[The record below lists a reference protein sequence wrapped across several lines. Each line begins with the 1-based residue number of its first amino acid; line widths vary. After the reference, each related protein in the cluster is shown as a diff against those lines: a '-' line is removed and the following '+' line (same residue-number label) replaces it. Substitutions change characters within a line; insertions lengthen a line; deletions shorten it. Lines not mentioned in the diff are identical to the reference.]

1 MAQAAG
7 GGGAK
12 KKKSIGQPDYVYNVT
27 WGGITFVV
35 NKKTGEI
42 ILPGGKRLPAGSS
55 LNVSKQTIDLP
66 DGRHLTFGGGKVVA
80 NTPVPNRDKLAKK
93 NYTQV
98 DYMTGKPVAAP
109 KAAPPR
115 SGDDRRTP
123 VPQSKPKPAAPNPA
137 APAGGRTRD
146 EVKQLQAWLNSQGA
160 NLEVD
165 GIYGPKTKAA
175 EAQYGKAAGTG
186 GGGAVPGTAAGG
198 GAAAGTAGGGT
209 TSTAGP
215 TSPTPSGAPLNSAQV
230 DAEVR
235 RMFGSDMASFLTHP
249 ELGPILRKAAT
260 EGWDQSRL
268 FGAIQQTKY
277 WQTTPEARR
286 KWTIQKT
293 LDPASAKAQIDQ
305 QTIAVAEMA
314 RANGL
319 TYTPEQQRYF
329 AELSIAQGWNSSQL
343 REHLFAREASNAK
356 TTGALDTNIAQNYGY
371 LAAYLDEPEVG
382 DLLRRAA
389 REGWSPQ
396 RLEVELRK
404 TEWWKTT
411 TDAQRQ
417 WDATRELNP
426 ADAKAQRDNRAQEIT
441 AMAQGLGVRLSPER
455 LAEIA
460 DESMRFGWSQ
470 TQIKNAVTAEYQ
482 YGGGTQPGEQVEAG
496 GPAGRG
502 KGPMS
507 PGQRAG
513 LTPNVRTPEGDE
525 FGLAGQTI
533 RQIKEMAGQYLVPIS
548 NQTLEMWA
556 EQIVRGTTD
565 MEGFNSYL
573 VEQAKSLFPGMAAAL
588 DKGVTVA
595 QYADPYR
602 QIAARE
608 LELNPES
615 VDLNDPRFRKMLDQ
629 TDSKGNRVSM
639 TLSESAE
646 YLRSLPEWQQ
656 TRGAN
661 EKAASLTE
669 NILRT
674 FGAVA

>member
-7 GGGAK
+7 GGGGSRRRK
-12 KKKSIGQPDYVYNVT
+12 TIGQPDYVHTLT
-27 WGGITFVV
+27 WGGVTFVY

-42 ILPGGKRLPAGSS
+42 ILPGGKRLPAGST
-55 LNVSKQTIDLP
+55 LNVTRQTIDLP
-66 DGRHLTFGGGKVVA
+66 GGKHLSFTDGKVLA
-80 NTPVPNRDKLAKK
+80 NTPVAKRDKLAETR
-93 NYTQV
+93 YTQT
-98 DYMTGKPVAAP
+98 DYLTGKPVSTSPA
-109 KAAPPR
+109 R

-123 VPQSKPKPAAPNPA
+123 VPQPKPAPRPT
-137 APAGGRTRD
+137 APAPGR
-146 EVKQLQAWLNSQGA
+146 S
-160 NLEVD
+160 
-165 GIYGPKTKAA
+165 
-175 EAQYGKAAGTG
+175 AGSTAGVG
-186 GGGAVPGTAAGG
+186 GGGALPGATAGTEP
-198 GAAAGTAGGGT
+198 AAAAAAPGTAGGGT
-209 TSTAGP
+209 NYSAGP
-215 TSPTPSGAPLNSAQV
+215 TSPTPSGAPLNQSQV

-235 RMFGSDMASFLTHP
+235 RMFGADMASFLSHP
-249 ELGPILRKAAT
+249 ELGPVLRKAAE

-268 FGAIQQTKY
+268 FGAIQQTRY
-277 WQTTPEARR
+277 WKTTGEATR

-293 LDPASAKAQIDQ
+293 LDPATAKANIDQ
-305 QTIAVAEMA
+305 QTTRVAEMI
-314 RANGL
+314 RSWGL
-319 TYTPEQQRYF
+319 AFTPEQQRYF
-329 AELSIAQGWNSSQL
+329 AELSLKNGWSDSQI
-343 REHLFAREASNAK
+343 REHLFAREATGAK
-356 TTGALDTNIAQNYGY
+356 DTGALDTNISQNYGY

-389 REGWSPQ
+389 REGWTPQ

-404 TEWWKTT
+404 TDFWKTT

-417 WDATRELNP
+417 WDAVRKLNP

-441 AMAQGLGVRLSPER
+441 ALAQQLGVRLDPAR

-470 TQIKNAVTAEYQ
+470 TQIRNAVTAEYE
-482 YGGGTQPGEQVEAG
+482 YGGGTQPGERTARQGVQ
-496 GPAGRG
+496 

-507 PGQRAG
+507 PGERAG
-513 LTPNVRTPEGDE
+513 FAPVVVTPEGDG
-525 FGLAGQTI
+525 FGLAGQTA
-533 RQIKEMAGQYLVPIS
+533 RQIREMAGQYLVPIS
-548 NQTLEMWA
+548 NQMLEKWT

-573 VEQAKSLFPGMAAAL
+573 VEQAKSLFPGMAGAL

-615 VDLNDPRFRKMLDQ
+615 IDLNDPRFRKMLDQ
-629 TDSKGNRVSM
+629 TDSQGNRVSM

-646 YLRSLPEWQQ
+646 YLRTLPEWQQ

-674 FGAVA
+674 FGAVAG

>member
-1 MAQAAG
+1 MAEVAG
-7 GGGAK
+7 GGGGSRSTP
-12 KKKSIGQPDYVYNVT
+12 SIGQPSYVYNVT
-27 WGGITFVV
+27 WGGVTFVV
-35 NKKTGEI
+35 NKKTNEI

-66 DGRHLTFGGGKVVA
+66 GGKHLTFSGGKVIA
-80 NTPVPNRDKLAKK
+80 NTPVAKRDRLAPTT
-93 NYTQV
+93 YTQV
-98 DYMTGKPVAAP
+98 DFLTGKPVAAP
-109 KAAPPR
+109 KTAPAR

-123 VPQSKPKPAAPNPA
+123 APQPKPQPAAPKPT

-146 EVKQLQAWLNSQGA
+146 EVRQLQQWLNSQGA
-160 NLEVD
+160 NLVVD

-186 GGGAVPGTAAGG
+186 GGGAVPGAAAGG
-198 GAAAGTAGGGT
+198 GAGGAAGGGANT
-209 TSTAGP
+209 TAGP
-215 TSPTPSGAPLNSAQV
+215 VAPAPSGAPLNQSQV

-235 RMFGSDMASFLTHP
+235 RMFGADMASFLGHA
-249 ELGPILRKAAT
+249 ELGPILRKAAS

-277 WQTTPEARR
+277 WQTTGESTR

-293 LDPASAKAQIDQ
+293 LDPATAKANIDQ
-305 QTIAVAEMA
+305 QTTRVAEMI
-314 RANGL
+314 RSWGL
-319 TYTPEQQRYF
+319 AFTPEQQRYF
-329 AELSIAQGWNSSQL
+329 AELSLKNGWSDSQI
-343 REHLFAREASNAK
+343 REHLFAREATGAK
-356 TTGALDTNIAQNYGY
+356 DTGALDTNIAQNYGY

-389 REGWSPQ
+389 REGWTPA

-404 TEWWKTT
+404 TNFWKTT

-417 WDATRELNP
+417 WDATRKLNP

-441 AMAQGLGVRLSPER
+441 AMAQQLGVRLDPAR
-455 LAEIA
+455 LGEIA

-482 YGGGTQPGEQVEAG
+482 YGGGTQPGERTAQTGA
-496 GPAGRG
+496 R

-507 PGQRAG
+507 PAERAG
-513 LTPNVRTPEGDE
+513 VVPNVATPEGDE
-525 FGLAGQTI
+525 FGMAGQTA
-533 RQIKEMAGQYLVPIS
+533 RQIREMAGQYLVPIS
-548 NQTLEMWA
+548 EQMLEKWT

-573 VEQAKSLFPGMAAAL
+573 VEQAKSLFPGMAGAL

-615 VDLNDPRFRKMLDQ
+615 IDLNDPRFRKMLDQ

-646 YLRSLPEWQQ
+646 YLRRLPEWQQ

-669 NILRT
+669 NILKT